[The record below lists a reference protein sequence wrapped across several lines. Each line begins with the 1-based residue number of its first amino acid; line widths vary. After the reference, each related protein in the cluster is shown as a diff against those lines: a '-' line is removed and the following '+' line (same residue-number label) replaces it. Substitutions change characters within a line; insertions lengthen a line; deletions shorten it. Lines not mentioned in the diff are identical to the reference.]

1 MTKQQPCCQIFNL
14 VVLGFDCLR
23 ESVAAPIQ
31 FRRWI
36 DAVFDMPLMP
46 MPQPPRVDE
55 PPCVFNLEAIW
66 AEPSPSSS
74 AQSRRAW
81 LMEQQ
86 DQDVSEH
93 LR

>member
-1 MTKQQPCCQIFNL
+1 
-14 VVLGFDCLR
+14 
-23 ESVAAPIQ
+23 
-31 FRRWI
+31 
-36 DAVFDMPLMP
+36 